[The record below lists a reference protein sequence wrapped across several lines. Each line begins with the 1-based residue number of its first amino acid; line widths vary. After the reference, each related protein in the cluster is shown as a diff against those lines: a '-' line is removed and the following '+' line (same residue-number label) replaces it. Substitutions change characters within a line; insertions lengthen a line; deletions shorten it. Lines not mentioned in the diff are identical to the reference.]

1 MEEYRKIIDELDDQ
15 IMKLLVDRLLIV
27 KDIGL
32 YKKQNKIPIYDA
44 SREQLIFDKID
55 KNYKKE
61 VNTFVKNIYCNMM
74 VETKKIQY
82 PNTL

>member
-1 MEEYRKIIDELDDQ
+1 MEEYRKIIDEIDDQ

-27 KDIGL
+27 KDIGI
-32 YKKQNKIPIYDA
+32 YKKQNKIPIYDPG
-44 SREQLIFDKID
+44 REQLIFDKID

-74 VETKKIQY
+74 IETKKVQY
-82 PNTL
+82 PNTS